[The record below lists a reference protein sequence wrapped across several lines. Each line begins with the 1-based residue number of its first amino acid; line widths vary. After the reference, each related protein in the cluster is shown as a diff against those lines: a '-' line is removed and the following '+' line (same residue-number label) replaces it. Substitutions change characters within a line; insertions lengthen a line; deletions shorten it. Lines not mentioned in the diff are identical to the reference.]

1 MVSEAPL
8 QNVTLSSILRARY
21 GGGPLSLPVRGG
33 AVYARFKHVQGVPSG
48 GDQGFTI
55 SRLKALDNLIER
67 LALLKGDAPKGRPNS
82 ASAQQVD
89 QQIEELSKELRQ
101 ELSTLE
107 SRGFQ
112 AGLKNLSVGA
122 LVNLFV

>member
-1 MVSEAPL
+1 MVSEAQL
-8 QNVTLSSILRARY
+8 QNVTLSTVLRARY
-21 GGGPLSLPVRGG
+21 GGGPLSLPLRGG
-33 AVYARFKHVQGVPSG
+33 AIYARFKHVQGVPSG

-67 LALLKGDAPKGRPNS
+67 LARLKGDSPDRPTT

-89 QQIEELSKELRQ
+89 QQIEELSKQLRQ
-101 ELSTLE
+101 ELTSIE

-122 LVNLFV
+122 LVNLLA